1 MTDSR
6 SLDGESHW
14 EVARTGWSSAGWSE
28 ADPSPE
34 EAMAALASMRPTGP
48 GRRPAYLDNP
58 KAVGA
63 RPNARWGYLPCGCK
77 NDGFGNHAGYAR

>member
-34 EAMAALASMRPTGP
+34 EAMAALASMRPTGAPCVPEPP
-48 GRRPAYLDNP
+48 G
-58 KAVGA
+58 
-63 RPNARWGYLPCGCK
+63 
-77 NDGFGNHAGYAR
+77 DGQS